1 MHWRQNRAITA
12 STTPSQRSRAVVDE
26 LGAEVR
32 DDGGT
37 GNRLDQLDEAFGDV
51 RRQLEALVDQ
61 QSDRSADEAIQA
73 LARRVDEVA
82 ALAHEDDVVTGRLD
96 ELSGSLTELSAQLA
110 ALTDEHHDRGHD
122 HEALATLASRVE
134 DLAAGLTETHV
145 EPDGRI
151 DELAHAVTVELRADI
166 ATLADPSREHD
177 VREAVRS
184 LASRIDE
191 LAVPPDDGVVTN
203 RLDTIE
209 RQRATDAETIDVL
222 LLALDRIR
230 EDLSERQPARAE
242 HSGENDGRLDELDR
256 AFAEVQA
263 QLASLDE
270 RPSDPGFE
278 ERLAGLAARVE
289 AIDTAAPQTLEAD
302 PRIDVLVQSLAE
314 LRDELSSVAARP
326 REQGADEA
334 LATLAARVDEIA
346 SAPPP
351 APEADPRIDVLA
363 RSVSEL
369 RDELASLAGRP
380 HDHTADDA
388 LALLTARVEEIA
400 ATPAPSY
407 EPDPRVDELGDALAE
422 LRRRIESL
430 AVPPREP
437 ADDGMLAAL
446 TSRVDALTSAPP
458 AVDEERLRGIESLAE
473 RLETLSRDLE
483 ARLAVADPVGGEG
496 IDATV
501 PDQLERVRLSI
512 ERFGLHLG
520 EHDRALADPHAQSWC
535 RAPRRRACRARGSA
549 RCGPSGRRCRGSR
562 CRGPRRLGR
571 HARAGATGGGGR
583 SCLAGRSREAHVAT
597 REARLGDRL
606 APAATRG
613 RRHAVAPPS
622 ASVVSTS
629 QDRPG

>member
-1 MHWRQNRAITA
+1 MT
-12 STTPSQRSRAVVDE
+12 
-26 LGAEVR
+26 
-32 DDGGT
+32 
-37 GNRLDQLDEAFGDV
+37 
-51 RRQLEALVDQ
+51 
-61 QSDRSADEAIQA
+61 
-73 LARRVDEVA
+73 
-82 ALAHEDDVVTGRLD
+82 
-96 ELSGSLTELSAQLA
+96 
-110 ALTDEHHDRGHD
+110 
-122 HEALATLASRVE
+122 
-134 DLAAGLTETHV
+134 
-145 EPDGRI
+145 
-151 DELAHAVTVELRADI
+151 ELRAEI

-184 LASRIDE
+184 LADRIDE

-242 HSGENDGRLDELDR
+242 HSREHDGRLDELDR
-256 AFAEVQA
+256 SLAEVQA

-289 AIDTAAPQTLEAD
+289 AIDTATPQTLEAD

-334 LATLAARVDEIA
+334 LAMLAARVDEIA
-346 SAPPP
+346 SSPPP

-369 RDELASLAGRP
+369 RDELASLAVQP

-422 LRRRIESL
+422 LRIRIESL
-430 AVPPREP
+430 ASPPREQ
-437 ADDGMLAAL
+437 ADDGILAAL

-458 AVDEERLRGIESLAE
+458 AVDEERLRGS
-473 RLETLSRDLE
+473 
-483 ARLAVADPVGGEG
+483 
-496 IDATV
+496 
-501 PDQLERVRLSI
+501 
-512 ERFGLHLG
+512 
-520 EHDRALADPHAQSWC
+520 RAL
-535 RAPRRRACRARGSA
+535 
-549 RCGPSGRRCRGSR
+549 
-562 CRGPRRLGR
+562 
-571 HARAGATGGGGR
+571 
-583 SCLAGRSREAHVAT
+583 
-597 REARLGDRL
+597 
-606 APAATRG
+606 
-613 RRHAVAPPS
+613 PS
-622 ASVVSTS
+622 ASRHSRATSRLGSPSPTRSGARASTRPYPISSNGSGSRSSASAFTWESTIGHSRTSCAVVASSAASKSLPSAWISSLRPARSTLPWLPVPRPPAS
-629 QDRPG
+629 RPTCSRWRGGWRRQKQPRRQIARSSCRDSRSSARRSIGACSDSRPTTRRSTARAAPRNVRPGTVRFRTRH